1 MFLEALSNI
10 GNFSFNFKKHNI
22 FLKGG
27 GEGVKWSNRSEGG
40 ERDENCISATK
51 PFLI

>member
-1 MFLEALSNI
+1 M
-10 GNFSFNFKKHNI
+10 
-22 FLKGG
+22 GG